1 MEYFVYIM
9 TNKSKGT
16 LYIGI
21 TNNLIRRVYEHK
33 NELTDGFTKKYKIK
47 RLVHFEVFDYV
58 HNALQREKTLKH
70 WKRDWKIRLIEE
82 LNPQWKDLWET
93 ICS

>member
-1 MEYFVYIM
+1 
-9 TNKSKGT
+9 

-33 NELTDGFTKKYKIK
+33 NEFTDGFTRKYKIK
-47 RLVHFEVFDYV
+47 MLVHFETYDYV
-58 HNALQREKTLKH
+58 YNALQREKTLKH

-82 LNPQWKDLWET
+82 LNPQWRDLWET
-93 ICS
+93 VCS

>member
-1 MEYFVYIM
+1 M

-16 LYIGI
+16 IYIGI
-21 TNNLIRRVYEHK
+21 TNNLIQRVYEHK
-33 NELTDGFTKKYKIK
+33 NEHTDVFTKKYKIK
-47 RLVHFEVFDYV
+47 RLVHFEVFNYV

>member
-1 MEYFVYIM
+1 MEYFVYILA
-9 TNKSKGT
+9 NKPRGT
-16 LYIGI
+16 LYIGV

-33 NELTDGFTKKYKIK
+33 NELTDEFTGKYKIK
-47 RLVHFEVFDYV
+47 MLVYFESYDYV

-82 LNPQWKDLWET
+82 LNPQWKDLWKT

>member
-1 MEYFVYIM
+1 MEYLVYIL
-9 TNKSKGT
+9 TNKPRGT

-33 NELTDGFTKKYKIK
+33 NGFTDGFARKYKIK
-47 RLVHFEVFDYV
+47 MLVHFEIYDYV

-82 LNPQWKDLWET
+82 FNPNWKDLWKT

>member
-9 TNKSKGT
+9 TNKPKGT

-47 RLVHFEVFDYV
+47 KLVHFETFDYV
-58 HNALQREKTLKH
+58 HTALQREKTLKH